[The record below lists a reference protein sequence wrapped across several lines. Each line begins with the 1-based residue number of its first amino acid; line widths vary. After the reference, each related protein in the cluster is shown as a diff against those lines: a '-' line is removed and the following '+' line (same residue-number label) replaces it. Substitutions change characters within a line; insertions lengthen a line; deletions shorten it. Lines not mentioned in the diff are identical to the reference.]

1 VQAWPLACPL
11 TINENADVCWVYPG
25 GDYLLRSFGKRAA
38 IRGENSVLN
47 KSTIALSLLALVI
60 GIASAAAAVGA
71 APVPLIGVGVGA
83 AATAGAVIL
92 ARVYL
97 KR

>member
-1 VQAWPLACPL
+1 M
-11 TINENADVCWVYPG
+11 
-25 GDYLLRSFGKRAA
+25 
-38 IRGENSVLN
+38 LN
-47 KSTIALSLLALVI
+47 KSTIALSLLVLAG
-60 GIASAAAAVGA
+60 GIAPAFALPAA

-83 AATAGAVIL
+83 VATAGAVIL

>member
-1 VQAWPLACPL
+1 M
-11 TINENADVCWVYPG
+11 
-25 GDYLLRSFGKRAA
+25 
-38 IRGENSVLN
+38 LN
-47 KSTIALSLLALVI
+47 KSTVALSLLALVA
-60 GIASAAAAVGA
+60 GIAPAAAAVGA

-83 AATAGAVIL
+83 VATAGAVIL